1 MATLALHRFR
11 DGKAGVVWVE
21 TIAGMRELILDEH
34 ELVLGHER
42 GDTAAPGVPEAERH
56 VFTGGC
62 MEHPVAAVPGTG
74 TGGASTG
81 KTGVPLSGGEAQ
93 RRSHLP
99 CYLNMALARKSPALE
114 TPVAESKRLCRMV
127 RIQEGGE
134 QDIRESPRPAAAGR
148 PLKPRTASELKKRI
162 KKRVGAYRR
171 DGKQLLELMLHGTVS
186 IVPEPRDRI
195 AIATIIHKRA
205 GHFGKRRTKC
215 HAQGTLSSAGLVR
228 SVNKASLK
236 RDACGQLK
244 AGFST
249 ASAPLHPIST
259 EGLFIR

>member
-114 TPVAESKRLCRMV
+114 TPVAEGKRLCRMV

-148 PLKPRTASELKKRI
+148 LASEAEDGQRAEEENQETSWGI
-162 KKRVGAYRR
+162 PAGWQAASGAHAAR
-171 DGKQLLELMLHGTVS
+171 DGEH
-186 IVPEPRDRI
+186 
-195 AIATIIHKRA
+195 RA
-205 GHFGKRRTKC
+205 R
-215 HAQGTLSSAGLVR
+215 A
-228 SVNKASLK
+228 
-236 RDACGQLK
+236 
-244 AGFST
+244 
-249 ASAPLHPIST
+249 
-259 EGLFIR
+259 